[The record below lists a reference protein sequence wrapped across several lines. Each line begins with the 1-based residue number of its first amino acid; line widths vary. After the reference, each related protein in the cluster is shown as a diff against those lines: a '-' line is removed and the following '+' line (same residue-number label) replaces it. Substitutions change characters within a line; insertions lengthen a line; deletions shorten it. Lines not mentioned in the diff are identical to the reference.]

1 MTLFNSIIRRHNHGN
16 ALALMGFAPDNLVF
30 PTVLN
35 CPFCGATSLY
45 AYDDMV
51 REDVWFS
58 CDGCSAHGNIIT
70 FAAQIWKLEI
80 AAALDRFVDEKL
92 CLRNIGAEDYVSNS
106 VKQAVRLQRAYELW
120 AEAENQLWT
129 LGSDTISHKL
139 RDFGISRD
147 IPCAGLIGIAHETQ
161 LAPVYSAV
169 GRAYPRHMRNGEPVL
184 VLPYYDLPGR
194 ISGFLFV
201 KYGPELDV
209 KRAFLSL
216 TGKTPARPEAGYYL
230 LKTALLPQQPPIK
243 NAHFIVD
250 DPIWALKAQTTQIRH
265 GLPLLPISASYCG
278 FEAVSLGSAWN
289 SLPAVKRFFYGENIT
304 AELVSQAAGCRGYV
318 CPAPPE
324 HFVQS
329 ASPARTLKRLARICR
344 HAVTWQTALTEVFNN
359 MNPIAAQAFASRLT
373 ISRDRLGQFLKTK
386 TTMSPED
393 ASRVLNRAVPRRE
406 TATAYAVEQDV
417 IVREDGWYTPRG
429 LPIINC
435 CPVIEKI
442 VYTDKGDKYYA
453 GYVTKNEKRVSF
465 FEPATKIDRSGLLE
479 FVTQLM
485 AANNELV
492 INTSRNKQR
501 AMANAL
507 KLSQPQI
514 VHVCTTPGWNPKT
527 REFNLGNYS
536 ITNTGE
542 IVPLVCPELPRVKKF
557 DFPEPGV
564 AAPHAIN
571 ALLTQSHNNAF
582 VWANTAAVLANM
594 IAPITDADCNSV
606 AVRSDSF
613 ALAADIGAA
622 LCCPVSQ
629 IGATHKSMSAVARN
643 IKDAITPE
651 FIAPPN
657 EHGKFMERAI
667 ARCPNTAAC
676 VKIAAACIPG
686 ALSYGWQ
693 ALVPVTKPNA
703 EADYAA
709 LRFIAPAYIQRTLR
723 QRLSLYAAKSS
734 ITLAVL
740 RDLHSWLETAY
751 GSTFNLS
758 AAEQTI
764 MLPDMA
770 HIALMREINTAILAE
785 KIDMLPRPRYAGQK
799 PNYIVRN
806 KQHWWLNKKAINK
819 HLYSA
824 GIVPDWNAL
833 INCFTKQGVFFGED
847 VVQNMPGLLVSR
859 EWCDTFWSDYED
871 TASKYAG

>member
-1 MTLFNSIIRRHNHGN
+1 
-16 ALALMGFAPDNLVF
+16 
-30 PTVLN
+30 
-35 CPFCGATSLY
+35 
-45 AYDDMV
+45 
-51 REDVWFS
+51 
-58 CDGCSAHGNIIT
+58 
-70 FAAQIWKLEI
+70 
-80 AAALDRFVDEKL
+80 
-92 CLRNIGAEDYVSNS
+92 
-106 VKQAVRLQRAYELW
+106 
-120 AEAENQLWT
+120 
-129 LGSDTISHKL
+129 
-139 RDFGISRD
+139 
-147 IPCAGLIGIAHETQ
+147 
-161 LAPVYSAV
+161 
-169 GRAYPRHMRNGEPVL
+169 
-184 VLPYYDLPGR
+184 
-194 ISGFLFV
+194 
-201 KYGPELDV
+201 
-209 KRAFLSL
+209 
-216 TGKTPARPEAGYYL
+216 
-230 LKTALLPQQPPIK
+230 
-243 NAHFIVD
+243 
-250 DPIWALKAQTTQIRH
+250 
-265 GLPLLPISASYCG
+265 
-278 FEAVSLGSAWN
+278 
-289 SLPAVKRFFYGENIT
+289 
-304 AELVSQAAGCRGYV
+304 
-318 CPAPPE
+318 
-324 HFVQS
+324 
-329 ASPARTLKRLARICR
+329 
-344 HAVTWQTALTEVFNN
+344 
-359 MNPIAAQAFASRLT
+359 
-373 ISRDRLGQFLKTK
+373 
-386 TTMSPED
+386 
-393 ASRVLNRAVPRRE
+393 
-406 TATAYAVEQDV
+406 
-417 IVREDGWYTPRG
+417 
-429 LPIINC
+429 
-435 CPVIEKI
+435 
-442 VYTDKGDKYYA
+442 
-453 GYVTKNEKRVSF
+453 
-465 FEPATKIDRSGLLE
+465 
-479 FVTQLM
+479 
-485 AANNELV
+485 
-492 INTSRNKQR
+492 
-501 AMANAL
+501 
-507 KLSQPQI
+507 
-514 VHVCTTPGWNPKT
+514 
-527 REFNLGNYS
+527 
-536 ITNTGE
+536 
-542 IVPLVCPELPRVKKF
+542 
-557 DFPEPGV
+557 
-564 AAPHAIN
+564 
-571 ALLTQSHNNAF
+571 
-582 VWANTAAVLANM
+582 M